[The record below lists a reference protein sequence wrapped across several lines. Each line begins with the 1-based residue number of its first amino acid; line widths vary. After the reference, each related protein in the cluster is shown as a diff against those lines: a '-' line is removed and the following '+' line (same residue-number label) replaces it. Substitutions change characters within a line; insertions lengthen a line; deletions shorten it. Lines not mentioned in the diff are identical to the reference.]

1 MFALLVDG
9 SGWFSAMIVPVLV
22 FLARVLDVSLA
33 TLRIS
38 MVYRGLKHL
47 AAPLGFLEALIWVL
61 AISQVM
67 QHMDNWITYL
77 AFAAGFGAG
86 NYVGLLIE
94 ERLAFGNLILRVITP
109 NEDTTLCA
117 ALWNAGFGV
126 TNVSA
131 RGESGPVKIIFTVV
145 KRRDLQKAIGLI
157 QAFNPNAFYTIED
170 VRFFKETH
178 PPAVQV
184 ARPRPFFRSRSLKP
198 GKPKSVSC

>member
-1 MFALLVDG
+1 MFSLFADNSSLVVTV
-9 SGWFSAMIVPVLV
+9 AVPLLV
-22 FLARVLDVSLA
+22 FLARVIDVSLA

-67 QHMDNWITYL
+67 QHLDNWFTYL
-77 AFAAGFGAG
+77 AFALGFGAG

-109 NEDTTLCA
+109 NEDTTLSR
-117 ALWNAGFGV
+117 ALWDAGFGV

-131 RGESGPVKIIFTVV
+131 RGESGPVKVIFTVV
-145 KRRDLQKAIGLI
+145 KRRDLHKALGLI
-157 QAFNPNAFYTIED
+157 RQSNPNAFYTIED
-170 VRFFKETH
+170 VRFFTETY
-178 PPAVQV
+178 PPAARATRGRKIFQFPLLKAGKQV
-184 ARPRPFFRSRSLKP
+184 KEDS
-198 GKPKSVSC
+198 